1 MKHRVLISPA
11 DSKLINELT
20 KYNIEAVFT
29 APVDNLIEYERFHA
43 DIQLLRLK
51 DSFFIYNCVASK
63 YSVLKDKELIVC
75 EDPRPEYPFNVALN
89 AAFLGDKL
97 LCKESSLN
105 KEVKKFCEKKG
116 IKIINVNQGYTKCS
130 TLVLNERAVITA
142 DRGIANTCE
151 KNGVEALLISEG
163 NIKLSGDAYG
173 FIGGASGVIGDT
185 VYFFGN
191 VELHPEFMI
200 ISEFIKKQQ
209 MNYVSLSGEIL
220 TDLGGFVLLN

>member
-11 DSKLINELT
+11 DSKLINELSM
-20 KYNIEAVFT
+20 YNIEAIFT

-105 KEVKKFCEKKG
+105 KEVKKFCEKNG

-200 ISEFIKKQQ
+200 ISEFIESQQ
-209 MNYVSLSGEIL
+209 MKYVSLTDKIL

>member
-11 DSKLINELT
+11 DSKLINELS

-43 DIQLLRLK
+43 DIQLLRLM

-63 YSVLKDKELIVC
+63 YSALKDKKLIVC

-105 KEVKKFCEKKG
+105 KEVKKFCEKNG

-130 TLVLNERAVITA
+130 TLILNERAVITA

-191 VELHPEFMI
+191 VELHPDFMI
-200 ISEFIKKQQ
+200 ISEFIESQQ
-209 MNYVSLSGEIL
+209 MKYVSLTDKIL